1 MDYEIIDHYF
11 NIFFEEIQLKR
22 ENLKNDFWAPKLLYW
37 SPKQPEYV
45 TAESK
50 EWCMQLLRKTN
61 LTQIAC
67 YCKLILQQNIVA
79 NIKMKFSLPCGHVDL
94 WIFLQLLSTMQ
105 REKKS
110 LFSLLPTRLIKRKTV
125 FVLSCLNLLMK
136 WL

>member
-50 EWCMQLLRKTN
+50 E
-61 LTQIAC
+61 
-67 YCKLILQQNIVA
+67 
-79 NIKMKFSLPCGHVDL
+79 
-94 WIFLQLLSTMQ
+94 
-105 REKKS
+105 
-110 LFSLLPTRLIKRKTV
+110 
-125 FVLSCLNLLMK
+125 
-136 WL
+136 